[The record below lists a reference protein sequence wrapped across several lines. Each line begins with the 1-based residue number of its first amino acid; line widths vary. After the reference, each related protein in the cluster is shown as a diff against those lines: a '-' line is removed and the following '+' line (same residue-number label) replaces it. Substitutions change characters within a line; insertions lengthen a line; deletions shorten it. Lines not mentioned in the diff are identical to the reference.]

1 MKAAGLAAQAGGDG
15 HQDVLRTH
23 LVYIDRLWAILT
35 VMRGLDPRIHLPEQF
50 LFDGLPGHLVRR
62 RALRFCPA
70 MTNVEAMP
78 ARLFLSSGDMIA
90 DRRFDFARDLQLKGD
105 LAAAADLLLQATDL
119 APGFASAWFTL
130 GDIREHLGEREQAIA
145 AFRKAQAAD
154 PDDRHGAS
162 LRLMLLNDEKLSDMP
177 PAYVRALFD
186 QYAPKFEKAL
196 VDDLGYRG
204 PELLF
209 RAVLAARAAVRRPA
223 FFKRAIDL
231 GCGTGLA
238 ARTFAREVDAFIGID
253 LSPRMIERARATG
266 LYAELEVAEMVQGL
280 GSKSDASADLILAAD
295 AVVYVNDLVP
305 LLREA
310 GRVLVPGGLLAFTA
324 ETHGGEGV
332 ILGEGLRYAHGVAYV
347 RGAIAA
353 AGLMLARL
361 DDLSARNED
370 NTPVPGLVV
379 VATKI

>member
-1 MKAAGLAAQAGGDG
+1 
-15 HQDVLRTH
+15 
-23 LVYIDRLWAILT
+23 
-35 VMRGLDPRIHLPEQF
+35 
-50 LFDGLPGHLVRR
+50 
-62 RALRFCPA
+62 
-70 MTNVEAMP
+70 MP

-105 LAAAADLLLQATDL
+105 LAAAADLLLQAIDL

-130 GDIREHLGEREQAIA
+130 GDIREQLGEREQAIA
-145 AFRKAQAAD
+145 AFRKAQASD
-154 PDDRHGAS
+154 PEDRHGAS
-162 LRLMLLNDEKLSDMP
+162 LRLMLLGAGQLSDMP
-177 PAYVRALFD
+177 PAYVRSLFD

-209 RAVLAARAAVRRPA
+209 KAVLATRATVRKPA

-238 ARTFAREVDAFIGID
+238 ARAFAREVDAFIGID

-266 LYAELEVAEMVQGL
+266 LYADLEVAEMVQGL
-280 GSKSDASADLILAAD
+280 GSKPDASADLILAAD
-295 AVVYVNDLVP
+295 AAVYVSDLAP

-310 GRVLVPGGLLAFTA
+310 ARVLVSGGLLAFTA
-324 ETHGGEGV
+324 ETHRGDGV
-332 ILGEGLRYAHGVAYV
+332 ILGEGLRYAHGAAYV

-353 AGLMLARL
+353 AGLALSRL
-361 DDLSARNED
+361 EDLSARNED
-370 NTPVPGLVV
+370 NAPVAGLVV
-379 VATKI
+379 VATKT

>member
-1 MKAAGLAAQAGGDG
+1 
-15 HQDVLRTH
+15 
-23 LVYIDRLWAILT
+23 
-35 VMRGLDPRIHLPEQF
+35 
-50 LFDGLPGHLVRR
+50 
-62 RALRFCPA
+62 
-70 MTNVEAMP
+70 MP
-78 ARLFLSSGDMIA
+78 VRLFMSSGDLVA

-119 APGFASAWFTL
+119 APGFTSAWFTL
-130 GDIREHLGEREQAIA
+130 GDIREQLGERSQAIA
-145 AFRKAQAAD
+145 AFRKAKDAD

-162 LRLMLLNDEKLSDMP
+162 LRLMLLGADKLSSMP

-209 RAVLAARAAVRRPA
+209 RAVLAVRAAVRKPA

-238 ARTFAREVDAFIGID
+238 ARAFAREVDAFVGID
-253 LSPRMIERARATG
+253 LSPRMIERARASG

-280 GSKSDASADLILAAD
+280 GSKPDASADLILAAD
-295 AVVYVNDLVP
+295 AVVYVNELAP

-310 GRVLVPGGLLAFTA
+310 ARVLVPGGLLAFTA
-324 ETHGGEGV
+324 ETHDGDGV
-332 ILGEGLRYAHGVAYV
+332 ILGEGLRYAHGAGYV
-347 RGAIAA
+347 RNSIVT
-353 AGLMLARL
+353 AGLTLAQL
-361 DDLSARNED
+361 DDLPARNED
-370 NTPVPGLVV
+370 NAPVPGLVV
-379 VATKI
+379 VATRI